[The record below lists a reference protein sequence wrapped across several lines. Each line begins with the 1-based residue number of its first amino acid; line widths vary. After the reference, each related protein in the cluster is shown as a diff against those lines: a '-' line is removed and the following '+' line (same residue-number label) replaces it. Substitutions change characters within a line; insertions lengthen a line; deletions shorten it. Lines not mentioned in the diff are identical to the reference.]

1 MARMFNLY
9 RAEWRKV
16 FANFK
21 LTSFLIWIIP
31 IGYFAFHVVMIL
43 LSLLSETMRA
53 GVEYFGSEDWTA
65 DSLVVWDILIFF
77 PANLFG
83 RMLPLAFMA
92 VVFAGEYQWRTLKNI
107 APRAQRWK
115 LLIAKMAALISLVMV
130 SMLLTALIASV
141 GPVTGHRIHDL
152 PYGPALSAQV
162 LGGFLLDT
170 VRTAFI
176 ALISLLNIVGYAAI
190 AAVLT
195 RSILGGLL
203 MSFGF
208 AVLDATS
215 LGFILFLRGLLAKP
229 ELINLYQFT
238 PTYNLSN
245 LHSWLFQGKAQ
256 QFITAGTAPL
266 TAEPS
271 FWISSLVLGFWIFGL
286 IGLALWLFQ
295 RQEITE

>member
-1 MARMFNLY
+1 MINLY

-21 LTSFLIWIIP
+21 LTSFLVWIIP
-31 IGYFAFHVVMIL
+31 IGYFAFHTVMIL
-43 LSLLSETMRA
+43 LSLISKTVQA
-53 GVEYFGSEDWTA
+53 GVEYFGSGDWTA
-65 DSLVVWDILIFF
+65 DSLVVWDMLIFF

-107 APRAQRWK
+107 VPRTQRWK
-115 LLIAKMAALISLVMV
+115 LLLAKMAALISLVIV
-130 SMLLTALIASV
+130 SMVLTALIATL
-141 GPVTGHRIHDL
+141 GPSIGHRIHGL
-152 PYGPALSAQV
+152 PYGPTLSAQV
-162 LGGFLLDT
+162 VGDFLLDT
-170 VRTAFI
+170 ARTALI
-176 ALISLLNIVGYAAI
+176 ALISLLNIVSYAAV
-190 AAVLT
+190 AAILT

-203 MSFGF
+203 VSFGF

-215 LGFILFLRGLLAKP
+215 LGFILTLRGLFDKP

-245 LHSWLFQGKAQ
+245 LHSWLFRGQAQ

-271 FWISSLVLGFWIFGL
+271 FGVSSLVLGIWIFGL
-286 IGLALWLFQ
+286 IGLAIWLFQ

>member
-1 MARMFNLY
+1 MINLY

-21 LTSFLIWIIP
+21 LTSFLVWIIP
-31 IGYFAFHVVMIL
+31 IGYFAFHTVMIL
-43 LSLLSETMRA
+43 LSLISKTVQA
-53 GVEYFGSEDWTA
+53 GVEYFGSGDWTA
-65 DSLVVWDILIFF
+65 DSLVVWDMLIFF

-107 APRAQRWK
+107 VPRTQRWK
-115 LLIAKMAALISLVMV
+115 LLLAKMAALISLVIV
-130 SMLLTALIASV
+130 SMVLTALIATL
-141 GPVTGHRIHDL
+141 GPSIGHRIHGL
-152 PYGPALSAQV
+152 PYGPTLSAQV
-162 LGGFLLDT
+162 VGDFLLDT
-170 VRTAFI
+170 ARTALI
-176 ALISLLNIVGYAAI
+176 ALISLLNIVSYAAV
-190 AAVLT
+190 AAILT

-203 MSFGF
+203 VSFGF

-215 LGFILFLRGLLAKP
+215 LGFILTLRGLFDKP

-245 LHSWLFQGKAQ
+245 LHSWLFRGQAQ
-256 QFITAGTAPL
+256 QFITTGTAPL

-271 FWISSLVLGFWIFGL
+271 FGVSSLVLGIWIFGL
-286 IGLALWLFQ
+286 IGLAIWLFQ